1 MSRRLLFVVNELD
14 FFLSHRLPLAL
25 AARDAGYDVHV
36 ATRPGTSTAR
46 LLALGFPHHCVPL
59 SRSGKNVLVELRSIW
74 TIWRLMRELRPDIV
88 HLVTI
93 KPVLYGGIAARIAGV
108 PCAVAAVSGL
118 GFVFTGV
125 GLQSRLLRGVVTAL
139 YRAAL
144 AHPNLCVI
152 FQNPTDRQVLVGA
165 GVVPAAATKMI
176 PGSGVDLA
184 EYAHVPEPAGPAIV
198 VFAARLLKDKGV
210 GEFVAA
216 ARRLR
221 TAGSSARFLIAG
233 TPDLGNPASVTQD
246 DVDRWRADGDV
257 ELLGHRRD
265 IAQLFAASHIV
276 ALPSYYGEG
285 LPKVLVEAASCGRP
299 VVTTDFPGCR
309 DAIEPDVTGLLV
321 PPRDV
326 GALAEALRRLIEDPP
341 LRQAMGAAARR
352 LAQRR
357 YAIQQI
363 VALHLDVYR
372 MLVEAS
378 QRPA

>member
-1 MSRRLLFVVNELD
+1 M
-14 FFLSHRLPLAL
+14 
-25 AARDAGYDVHV
+25 
-36 ATRPGTSTAR
+36 
-46 LLALGFPHHCVPL
+46 
-59 SRSGKNVLVELRSIW
+59 
-74 TIWRLMRELRPDIV
+74 
-88 HLVTI
+88 
-93 KPVLYGGIAARIAGV
+93 
-108 PCAVAAVSGL
+108 
-118 GFVFTGV
+118 
-125 GLQSRLLRGVVTAL
+125 TAL

-165 GVVPAAATKMI
+165 GVVSAAATRLI

-216 ARRLR
+216 AGQLR
-221 TAGSSARFLIAG
+221 AAGSRARFLIAG

-246 DVDRWRADGDV
+246 DVERWRAKGDV

-309 DAIEPDVTGLLV
+309 DAIEPDVTGLLI

-326 GALAEALRRLIEDPP
+326 GALAEALRRLIEDPS

-372 MLVEAS
+372 MLIEAS
-378 QRPA
+378 QRRARA